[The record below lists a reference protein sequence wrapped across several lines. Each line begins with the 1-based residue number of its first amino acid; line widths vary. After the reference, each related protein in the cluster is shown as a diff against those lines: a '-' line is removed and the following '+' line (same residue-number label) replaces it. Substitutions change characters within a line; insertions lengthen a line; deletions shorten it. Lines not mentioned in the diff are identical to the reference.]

1 MNLTELADLY
11 ETDKGTRFKEGHNY
25 TSVYQSFISNQ
36 EKKKMLEIGL
46 FDGASTMMWQR
57 FNPNLENVVIDIS
70 SENLKKQFESSF
82 DKNRVLIEL
91 GDQSDVV
98 FLKKIGDKYGPFDY
112 IIDDGSHFQHHIQIS
127 FSVLF
132 EYLNSG
138 GFYFIEDL
146 HIHLSKKYC
155 RDPKESVISLFDY
168 FIKNRDFNS
177 YCVNNEI
184 LNRYKDQIKSVQLI
198 NNKLLVIQKV

>member
-1 MNLTELADLY
+1 MNLTELADFY

-98 FLKKIGDKYGPFDY
+98 FLKKI
-112 IIDDGSHFQHHIQIS
+112 
-127 FSVLF
+127 
-132 EYLNSG
+132 
-138 GFYFIEDL
+138 
-146 HIHLSKKYC
+146 
-155 RDPKESVISLFDY
+155 
-168 FIKNRDFNS
+168 
-177 YCVNNEI
+177 
-184 LNRYKDQIKSVQLI
+184 
-198 NNKLLVIQKV
+198 

>member
-1 MNLTELADLY
+1 MNLTELADFY
-11 ETDKGTRFKEGHNY
+11 ETDKGTRFNECHNY
-25 TSVYQSFISNQ
+25 TSIYQSFISNQ

-46 FDGASTMMWQR
+46 FDGASTMMWQS

-70 SENLKKQFESSF
+70 SNKLKKQFESSF

-91 GDQSDVV
+91 GDQSDVI
-98 FLKKIGDKYGPFDY
+98 FLKKIGDKYSSFDY

-132 EYLNSG
+132 EYLKSG

-146 HIHLSKKYC
+146 HVHLSKRYC
-155 RDPKESVISLFDY
+155 RDPKESVISLFE
-168 FIKNRDFNS
+168 FFSKNRHFNS

-184 LNRYKDQIKSVQLI
+184 LNRYKDQIKSVKFF
-198 NNKLLVIQKV
+198 NNKLLVIEKV

>member
-1 MNLTELADLY
+1 MNLTELANFY
-11 ETDKGTRFKEGHNY
+11 KTDKGTGFGECHNY
-25 TSVYQSFISNQ
+25 TSIYQSFISNQ

-46 FDGASTMMWQR
+46 FDGASTMMWQS

-70 SENLKKQFESSF
+70 LNNLKKQFETSF

-91 GDQSDVV
+91 GDQSDVI
-98 FLKKIGDKYGPFDY
+98 FLKNIGDKYGSFDY
-112 IIDDGSHFQHHIQIS
+112 IIDDGSHFQHHVQIS

-132 EYLNSG
+132 EYLKSG

-146 HIHLSKKYC
+146 HIHLLKKYC
-155 RDPKESVISLFDY
+155 RHPRESVISLFEHFSIY
-168 FIKNRDFNS
+168 NHFNS

-184 LNRYKDQIKSVQLI
+184 LNRYKDQIKSIELI